1 MKTNGADDLFLWIL
15 LLEKSY
21 KFAINKAPS
30 IANKLN
36 FNAAFKKAKE
46 NLSESEEKMTIS
58 SLEIVDCL
66 KKVDYVPKKDVY
78 ELKRTREFS
87 LKLRKEKGL
96 KRVLIMVRNFDLV
109 MYLGVNKIK
118 RKLF

>member
-21 KFAINKAPS
+21 KFAINKEALY
-30 IANKLN
+30 IHKYTG
-36 FNAAFKKAKE
+36 E

-109 MYLGVNKIK
+109 MYLGINKIK
-118 RKLF
+118 RKLFKKL